1 MSATDYMRA
10 RLKLLA
16 EGGALAGTPEQ
27 FIARHEQAYVD
38 LLRLRAANE
47 RRPDNLDLV
56 GG

>member
-16 EGGALAGTPEQ
+16 EGGVLVGTPEE